1 MKKNLLLIFAVALSS
16 FTALNAQSFRKR
28 AVVVDFGA
36 GVTISQTQIE
46 QQYNSQVWNGSG
58 FTIVPIQKD
67 TTDVSGAFVF
77 PLTVEYGLK
86 NWLGIGGKVG
96 YAKYFTNNDSL
107 GKPKSDIRGLDAGIL
122 VNFHF
127 IKVSRFDLPFG
138 AYIGYSNFKMISNDS
153 LESIAKDNG
162 FNYSFSA
169 NPRFYFGKHI
179 GLSVNLGYT
188 VSSYPSLLFSNK
200 NDANVNDNDDL
211 DFKLKSSGGNIGVGL
226 LVKF

>member
-1 MKKNLLLIFAVALSS
+1 V
-16 FTALNAQSFRKR
+16 
-28 AVVVDFGA
+28 
-36 GVTISQTQIE
+36 
-46 QQYNSQVWNGSG
+46 
-58 FTIVPIQKD
+58 QKD
-67 TTDVSGAFVF
+67 TTDISGAFVF

-107 GKPKSDIRGLDAGIL
+107 GNAESDIRGLDAGVI

-127 IKVSRFDLPFG
+127 IKVSKFDLPLGVCF
-138 AYIGYSNFKMISNDS
+138 AYSNFKMISNDS
-153 LESIAKDNG
+153 LQTIAKDNG
-162 FNYSFSA
+162 FNYNFSA

-188 VSSYPSLLFSNK
+188 VYTYPSLLFSNK
-200 NDANVNDNDDL
+200 NDSNINDNDDL
-211 DFKLKSSGGNIGVGL
+211 RFKLKSSGGNIGVGL